1 MKRVTASSK
10 DDARKADFAYR
21 RLTRYAESDY
31 TIVDSLCAKLL
42 FDMADDPDMTFEE
55 AYNRLDSKTWANN
68 LYPQV
73 KERLKE
79 TLLWSSDNDTLR
91 DSTDPWYRI

>member
-1 MKRVTASSK
+1 MKRVVASSA
-10 DDARKADFAYR
+10 DDARKARLAYD

-31 TIVDSLCAKLL
+31 VIVDSLCAKLL
-42 FDMADDPDMTFEE
+42 FDMDDDPDMTFEE
-55 AYNRLDSKTWANN
+55 AYNRLDAKTWAKN

-79 TLLWSSDNDTLR
+79 TYLWSGDSDTIR
-91 DSTDPWYRI
+91 DSTDPWLRM

>member
-1 MKRVTASSK
+1 M
-10 DDARKADFAYR
+10 
-21 RLTRYAESDY
+21 ESDY

-55 AYNRLDSKTWANN
+55 AYNRLDAKTWAHN

-79 TLLWSSDNDTLR
+79 TLLWSNDNDTLR
-91 DSTDPWYRI
+91 DSTDPWLRM